1 MAIALRIQ
9 LGAESHEEFSNVC
22 AKHLGY
28 AGGHALSGFG
38 AFAMILHFIQ
48 GSPFARMARV
58 LLREFDIECVEEE
71 IREFPPPASFF
82 DINPLGQV
90 PVLEDRGKRFFP
102 THVVLAR
109 ILDVASETR
118 STGGVS
124 SKLARDAFHRDDE
137 QLLAVL
143 LAMSDML
150 ATAKYQ
156 IWAGLDA
163 VQKNSLGF
171 NPAER
176 NIERVYRTLDWLET
190 RATDGGFWPD
200 AISIQDVVLT
210 CIILWS
216 EARGAIAWRG
226 RPRLETIVERLAR
239 RPSFAA
245 TAPLPWSPDDKP

>member
-1 MAIALRIQ
+1 
-9 LGAESHEEFSNVC
+9 
-22 AKHLGY
+22 
-28 AGGHALSGFG
+28 
-38 AFAMILHFIQ
+38 MILYFIQ

-58 LLREFDIECVEEE
+58 LLREFRIECAEEE

-90 PVLEDRGKRFFP
+90 PVLEDRGKRLFP
-102 THVVLAR
+102 THVVFAL
-109 ILDVASETR
+109 ILDIASDSG
-118 STGGVS
+118 STADLS
-124 SKLARDAFHRDDE
+124 PRLARDAFRREDE

-143 LAMSDML
+143 LAMSDVL

-156 IWAGLDA
+156 IWAGLDP

-176 NIERVYRTLDWLET
+176 NLERVYRTLDWLEK
-190 RATDGGFWPD
+190 RATGYGFWPD
-200 AISIQDVVLT
+200 IISIQDVVLA
-210 CIILWS
+210 CFILWS

-226 RPRLETIVERLAR
+226 RPRLESIVARLAE

-245 TAPLPWSPDDKP
+245 TVPLPWTPADKAVMDKG